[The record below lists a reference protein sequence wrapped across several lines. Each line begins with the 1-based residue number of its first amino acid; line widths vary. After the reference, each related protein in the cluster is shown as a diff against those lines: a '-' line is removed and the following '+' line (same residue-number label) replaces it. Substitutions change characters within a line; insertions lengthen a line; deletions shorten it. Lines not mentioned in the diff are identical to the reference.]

1 MSNIYRVLRGSHYEQ
16 GKKFKQGDIL
26 NSLSNLERMNS
37 PGAIKFQKMPE
48 GTPLKGGEPVGS
60 FNTANEQPSVQ
71 ASTNVVTPDTEELE
85 SMSVAELKQMAYD
98 YELDF
103 KSSVTKAELVNLLS
117 EALS

>member
-1 MSNIYRVLRGSHYEQ
+1 MGNVFQVLRGSHYEQ
-16 GKKFKQGDIL
+16 GKRFVRGDIFE
-26 NSLSNLERMNS
+26 SLTNLDRMNS
-37 PGAIKFQKMPE
+37 PGSIKFQKMPD

-60 FNTANEQPSVQ
+60 FNTTNEQSSVQ

-85 SMSVAELKQMAYD
+85 SMSVAELKQMAED